1 MHITEHTMP
10 RLRQRLDAAL
20 QPGTHRRTPAV
31 RQPGVMSPRQL
42 RAEVLALIG

>member
-1 MHITEHTMP
+1 MKTIKHTMP
-10 RLRQRLDAAL
+10 RLRHRHDATT

-31 RQPGVMSPRQL
+31 RLPGVMTPRQL